1 MRGCLQ
7 MRVRTIQALLF
18 VLMLSALAADMS
30 VGCGQQSYVYG
41 TVTQKFSYNGERG
54 AVIAV
59 NGQTYE
65 VPEGFH
71 SQVQVGDTV
80 KFSSGHWEIVRAANQ
95 PAPSTTP

>member
-1 MRGCLQ
+1 

-30 VGCGQQSYVYG
+30 VGCGQQGYVNG
-41 TVTQKFSYNGERG
+41 TVTQKFSYSGNRG
-54 AVIAV
+54 PLIAV

-65 VPEGFH
+65 VPEGFY
-71 SQVQVGDTV
+71 SQVQVGDSV
-80 KFSSGHWEIVRAANQ
+80 RFSSGRWEVIRTPNE